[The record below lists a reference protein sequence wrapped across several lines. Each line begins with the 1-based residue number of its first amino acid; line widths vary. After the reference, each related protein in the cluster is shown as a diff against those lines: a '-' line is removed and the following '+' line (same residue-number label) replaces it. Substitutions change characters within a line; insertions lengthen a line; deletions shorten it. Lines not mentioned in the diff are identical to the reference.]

1 MNTYT
6 MKEVNKHTTKEDCW
20 LVIDNMIYDITSFL
34 SSHPGGS
41 SIMVSVAGQ
50 DATEYFYELHRKD
63 ILNEVGKQYI
73 IGELVRA
80 KL

>member
-6 MKEVNKHTTKEDCW
+6 MEEVNKHTTKEDCW
-20 LVIDNMIYDITSFL
+20 LVIDNMIYDVTSFL

-50 DATEYFYELHRKD
+50 DATEYFYELHRKE

-73 IGELVRA
+73 IGELVSA

>member
-6 MKEVNKHTTKEDCW
+6 MEEVNKHTTKEDCW
-20 LVIDNMIYDITSFL
+20 LVIDNMVYDVTSFL

-50 DATEYFYELHRKD
+50 DATEYFYELHRKE

-73 IGELVRA
+73 IGELVSA